1 MERIGVEIEALS
13 GNPVLSLLDQI
24 GQMTPEHVDEAI
36 AVLDEQIHERYQRY
50 LDPLER
56 QRDRL
61 AELKAFL
68 AGKPPKKPY
77 ARRKAAAAP
86 EAAAPQ
92 QDSPKR
98 ESVPTAKE
106 RPGDAT
112 VDKICLYLQVAGPS
126 PINSIAEGTERSY
139 QAVYLQLK
147 NKSEL
152 FRRLPDNTWT
162 LVKH

>member
-1 MERIGVEIEALS
+1 MERTGVDLEPPDILP

-24 GQMTPEHVDEAI
+24 GQMTQEHVDEAI
-36 AVLDEQIHERYQRY
+36 AVLDGQIRERYQRY

-68 AGKPPKKPY
+68 AGKPPRKPY
-77 ARRKAAAAP
+77 ARRKAAVAP
-86 EAAAPQ
+86 ETAPQ
-92 QDSPKR
+92 DDSPKR
-98 ESVPTAKE
+98 ESTAKD
-106 RPGDAT
+106 RPDAT

-126 PINSIAEGTERSY
+126 SIRSIAEGTNRTY

-147 NKSEL
+147 NKPEL
-152 FRRLPDNTWT
+152 FRTLPDNTWT